1 MYMEH
6 KLVFTTLFNSY
17 YLPKGIAMIES
28 LSQHCD
34 DFHLYMFAYDEKC
47 YAYLQKQNYQN
58 VTVLSLTQLEQH
70 FPQLLEVKLSRT
82 FAEYCWTTTAF
93 TIKYCLENFEID
105 HCTYIDAD
113 LYFFAN
119 PRVLVEE
126 IGVNDILI
134 TEHRYAPQYDQSEL
148 SGKYCVQFLT
158 AKNNINGGKVIDWWK
173 DACHAWCYNRREN
186 GKFGDQKYL
195 DDWTTRFKGVHVLK
209 HLGGGLAPWNVIQ
222 YDLKQIEPILYH
234 FHYFRSSEICG
245 LYEYIFGP
253 YELQAE
259 AIEQFY
265 EPYLIFISRIHKQLL
280 QEGFTDAEIG
290 YGKIE
295 EPAWRK
301 PLHIIRSL
309 LRYNKRVKRY

>member
-1 MYMEH
+1 MN
-6 KLVFTTLFNSY
+6 KLIFTTLFNSY

-28 LSQHCD
+28 LSAHCD
-34 DFHLYMFAYDEKC
+34 DFHLYVFAYDEKC
-47 YAYLQKQNYQN
+47 YGYLQKQNYPN

-70 FPQLLEVKLSRT
+70 FPQLLEVKPSRT

-93 TIKYCLENFEID
+93 TIKYCLENYDID

-126 IGVNDILI
+126 MGDNDILI

-158 AKNNINGGKVIDWWK
+158 AKNNTNGRKVIDWWK
-173 DACHAWCYNRREN
+173 DACHEWCYNRREG

-195 DDWTTRFKGVHVLK
+195 DDWTTRFKGIHVLV
-209 HLGGGLAPWNVIQ
+209 HLGGGLAPWNVCQ
-222 YDLKQIEPILYH
+222 YDLSKIVPIFYH

-245 LYEYIFGP
+245 RYEYIFGP
-253 YELQAE
+253 YELPAD
-259 AIEQFY
+259 AIQLFY
-265 EPYLIFISRIHKQLL
+265 EPYLCANSRIHKQLL
-280 QEGFTDAEIG
+280 QDGFTDAEIG
-290 YGKIE
+290 YGQID
-295 EPAWRK
+295 EPTWRK
-301 PLHIIRSL
+301 PFHV
-309 LRYNKRVKRY
+309 LRLIMSKNKRIKRY

>member
-1 MYMEH
+1 MAH
-6 KLVFTTLFNSY
+6 KLIFTTLFNSY

-34 DFHLYMFAYDEKC
+34 NFHLYVFAYDEKC
-47 YAYLQKQNYQN
+47 YAYLQKQNYPN

-70 FPQLLEVKLSRT
+70 FTQLLEVKPSRT

-93 TIKYCLENFEID
+93 TIKYCLENYDID
-105 HCTYIDAD
+105 HCTYLDAD
-113 LYFFAN
+113 LFFFAN

-126 IGVNDILI
+126 MGDNDILI
-134 TEHRYAPQYDQSEL
+134 TEHRYAPQYEYQSFN

-158 AKNNINGGKVIDWWK
+158 AKNNANGRKVIDWWK
-173 DACHAWCYNRREN
+173 DACNEWCYNRYED

-195 DDWTTRFKGVHVLK
+195 DDWTMRFKGVHVLQ

-222 YDLKQIEPILYH
+222 YDLSQIEPIFYH
-234 FHYFRSSEICG
+234 FHHFRSSEICG

-259 AIEQFY
+259 AIELLY
-265 EPYLIFISRIHKQLL
+265 EPYIKTISRIHKQLL
-280 QEGFTDAEIG
+280 QDGFIDAEIG
-290 YGKIE
+290 YE
-295 EPAWRK
+295 TLDEPTWRK
-301 PLHIIRSL
+301 PFHLLRSL
-309 LRYNKRVKRY
+309 FRKSKRIKRY